1 MKIKIGG
8 IDLKFEEMFGDEFEQ
23 NIKFKNKINRKE
35 NVKVEPTNFGEEET
49 LSDQEEEDVKE
60 TLSSQPE
67 PDTKQPQEDLFKDK
81 YIRLLADFD
90 NYKKRTIEENEKF
103 EKQAV
108 SNFVEEL
115 IPVLDSF
122 NVAINIL
129 DENDSSTQGVFMI
142 YDKMKETLLNNGLVI
157 VKDANVE
164 FDPNIHHAVMMEE
177 RKDIESGNVVEVI
190 QCGYV
195 LNGKLI
201 KPALVKVAK

>member
-1 MKIKIGG
+1 M
-8 IDLKFEEMFGDEFEQ
+8 KFEEMFGDEFEQ
-23 NIKFKNKINRKE
+23 NIKFKNNINKKE
-35 NVKVEPTNFGEEET
+35 NVKVEPTNFGKEEKT
-49 LSDQEEEDVKE
+49 LSNQEEKDI
-60 TLSSQPE
+60 
-67 PDTKQPQEDLFKDK
+67 KQPQEDLFKDK

-129 DENDSSTQGVFMI
+129 DKNDNSTQGVFMI
-142 YDKMKETLLNNGLVI
+142 YDKMKEILLNNGLVI
-157 VKDANVE
+157 VKDTNVE
-164 FDPNIHHAVMMEE
+164 FNPNIHHAVMMEE
-177 RKDIESGNVVEVI
+177 RDDIKSGNVVEVM